1 MWVGIGAGCLLLCVI
16 ACVGSW
22 YWCKSKAEGFVEGA
36 GEMVGELNRISL
48 SMSLSAVKLS
58 CTGDP
63 SGAGAAAH
71 FHQSAFAAYQGV
83 ACQVT
88 DQTLAAIRNSC
99 TPGNGATPQT
109 PCSNVT
115 SATAAGDAGR
125 AAGVGVDASSCF
137 SYTSG
142 TMRIVA
148 CNIEGQGLKIIH
160 LENPGGVQ

>member
-1 MWVGIGAGCLLLCVI
+1 MWIGIGVGCLLLSI
-16 ACVGSW
+16 ITCVGSW

-36 GEMVGELNRISL
+36 GEMVGEFSRITL
-48 SMSLSAVKLS
+48 SMSLSTIKAGCAS
-58 CTGDP
+58 DP
-63 SGAGAAAH
+63 SGAGAVTH
-71 FHQSAFAAYQGV
+71 FHPAAFPAYQAV

-99 TPGNGATPQT
+99 TPGNGVAQT
-109 PCSNVT
+109 PCSNVM

-125 AAGVGVDASSCF
+125 AAGVGVDANSCF

-148 CNIEGQGLKIIH
+148 CNIDGQGLKIIH
-160 LENPGGVQ
+160 LENPAGVQ